1 MIAFHVGK
9 GYVVTLASEVTFR
22 AQPEATFK
30 LVFNSIFHG
39 PSTPVSAA
47 DLRTLAAKEVVA
59 R

>member
-1 MIAFHVGK
+1 
-9 GYVVTLASEVTFR
+9 VTIASEATFR

-39 PSTPVSAA
+39 PSTAVSAA
-47 DLRTLAAKEVVA
+47 DLRTLATKEVVA